1 MKKNKLLGGML
12 VAALAVTSVAGL
24 AACGD
29 GSGDNKKPVEKT
41 TRIEAEH
48 ATVIDDMS
56 ISSKFDVYCVT
67 GKALEGQMGFKWDQ
81 KRDGVV
87 TYEFTA
93 ARAGEATITLH
104 LASGKEFGNAFTVD
118 QEAWGLFY
126 CNDVVFG
133 TPVSVKDVNGE
144 EVTECPK
151 EDQAETENSFI
162 DASFKVNLV
171 EGKNT
176 FSWKYKT
183 GKPCFM
189 FDYAEIKT
197 TCDITWTPTEN
208 ELPSG
213 DGFGGGGFDP
223 DFVPGGDA

>member
-1 MKKNKLLGGML
+1 MKKVISGILA
-12 VAALAVTSVAGL
+12 AALAVSGAAMLT
-24 AACGD
+24 ACGGND
-29 GSGDNKKPVEKT
+29 DKPVEKT
-41 TRIEAEH
+41 THIEAEH
-48 ATVIDDMS
+48 ATVIDDMN
-56 ISSKFDVYCVT
+56 ISLKFEAYCIT
-67 GKALEGQMGFKWDQ
+67 GKGQEGVPGFTWDQ
-81 KRDGVV
+81 KRDGTV

-93 ARAGEATITLH
+93 ERAGEATITLH

-118 QEAWGLFY
+118 QEAWGLWYF
-126 CNDVVFG
+126 NDVAFG
-133 TPVSVKDVNGE
+133 TPVSVKDVSGD

-151 EDQAETENSFI
+151 EDQAEVENSFI
-162 DASFKVNLV
+162 DATFKVTLK

-197 TCDITWTPTEN
+197 TCGITWTPTEN

-213 DGFGGGGFDP
+213 DGFGGGFNP
-223 DFVPGGDA
+223 DFVPGGNE